1 MANFCGYTLYAIVK
15 KVAKNLQKLKFLT
28 RRPLLS
34 SKSTITHP
42 HFVHVKD
49 QVKILPVSENEEAH
63 AGAQY
68 LF

>member
-1 MANFCGYTLYAIVK
+1 MVILCMPFLK
-15 KVAKNLQKLKFLT
+15 KVVKNLQKLKFLT